1 MKILIADDDPVL
13 RTVLNGTLSESG
25 YEVIETCDG
34 VAAWDALRQVDGP
47 KIAILDWGIPGMDGT
62 EVCRRA
68 REEPR
73 TVGSY
78 LILLTARLGEAE
90 VAEGLD
96 AGASDYLTKPFNDR
110 ELLARVRV
118 GLRVLELQDKL
129 SRRVSELEEALRQ
142 VKQLRELL
150 PICGWCKKVRDDKN
164 YWLNLETYFELNS
177 EIKVT
182 TGICPDCSKRLA
194 EEF

>member
-13 RTVLNGTLSESG
+13 RIVLNGTLNESG

-34 VAAWDALRQVDGP
+34 LAAWDALRQVDGP
-47 KIAILDWGIPGMDGT
+47 KIAILDWGMPGMDGT

-78 LILLTARLGEAE
+78 LILLTARLGETE
-90 VAEGLD
+90 VAEVLD

-118 GLRVLELQDKL
+118 GLRVLEVQDKL
-129 SRRVSELEEALRQ
+129 NRRVSDLEEALRQ

-164 YWLNLETYFELNS
+164 YWMNLETYFEMNS
-177 EIKVT
+177 DINVT
-182 TGICPDCSKRLA
+182 TGICPDCSKRVA

>member
-13 RTVLNGTLSESG
+13 RIVLNGTLNESG

-34 VAAWDALRQVDGP
+34 LAAWDALRQVDGP
-47 KIAILDWGIPGMDGT
+47 KIAILDWGMPGMDGT

-78 LILLTARLGEAE
+78 LILLTARLGETE

-118 GLRVLELQDKL
+118 GLRVLEVQDKL
-129 SRRVSELEEALRQ
+129 NRRVSDLEEALRQ

-164 YWLNLETYFELNS
+164 YWMNLETYFEMNYD
-177 EIKVT
+177 IKVT
-182 TGICPDCSKRLA
+182 TGICPDCSKRVA

>member
-13 RTVLNGTLSESG
+13 RIVLNGTLNESG

-34 VAAWDALRQVDGP
+34 LAAWDALRQVDGP
-47 KIAILDWGIPGMDGT
+47 KIAILDWGMPGMDGT

-78 LILLTARLGEAE
+78 LILLTARLGETE

-118 GLRVLELQDKL
+118 GLRVLEVQDKL
-129 SRRVSELEEALRQ
+129 NRRVSDLEEDLRQ

-164 YWLNLETYFELNS
+164 YWMNLETYFEMNS
-177 EIKVT
+177 DIKVT
-182 TGICPDCSKRLA
+182 TGICPDCSKRVA

>member
-13 RTVLNGTLSESG
+13 RIVLNGTLNESG

-34 VAAWDALRQVDGP
+34 LAAWDALRQVDGP
-47 KIAILDWGIPGMDGT
+47 KIAILDWGMPGMDGT

-68 REEPR
+68 REEPQ

-78 LILLTARLGEAE
+78 LILLTARLGETE

-129 SRRVSELEEALRQ
+129 NRRVSDLEEALRQ
-142 VKQLRELL
+142 VRQLRELL

-164 YWLNLETYFELNS
+164 YWINLETYFEMNS
-177 EIKVT
+177 DIKVT
-182 TGICPDCSKRLA
+182 TGICPDCSKRVA

>member
-13 RTVLNGTLSESG
+13 RIVLNGTLNESG

-34 VAAWDALRQVDGP
+34 LAAWDALRQVDGP
-47 KIAILDWGIPGMDGT
+47 KIAILDWGMPGMDGT

-78 LILLTARLGEAE
+78 LILLTARLGETE

-118 GLRVLELQDKL
+118 GLRVLEVQDKL
-129 SRRVSELEEALRQ
+129 NRRVSDLEEALRQ

-164 YWLNLETYFELNS
+164 
-177 EIKVT
+177 
-182 TGICPDCSKRLA
+182 
-194 EEF
+194 

>member
-13 RTVLNGTLSESG
+13 RIVLNGTLNESW

-34 VAAWDALRQVDGP
+34 LAAWDALRQVDGP
-47 KIAILDWGIPGMDGT
+47 KIAILDWGMPGMDGT

-78 LILLTARLGEAE
+78 LILLTARLGETE

-118 GLRVLELQDKL
+118 GLMVLEVQDKL
-129 SRRVSELEEALRQ
+129 NRRVSDLEEDLRQ

-164 YWLNLETYFELNS
+164 YWMNLETYFEMNS
-177 EIKVT
+177 DIKVT
-182 TGICPDCSKRLA
+182 TGICPDCSKRVA

>member
-13 RTVLNGTLSESG
+13 RIVLNGTLNESG

-34 VAAWDALRQVDGP
+34 LAAWDALRQVDGP
-47 KIAILDWGIPGMDGT
+47 KIAILDWGMPGMDGT

-78 LILLTARLGEAE
+78 LILLTARLGETE

-118 GLRVLELQDKL
+118 GLRVLEVQDKL
-129 SRRVSELEEALRQ
+129 NRRVSDLEEALRQ

-164 YWLNLETYFELNS
+164 YWMNLETYFEMNS
-177 EIKVT
+177 DIKVT
-182 TGICPDCSKRLA
+182 TGICPDCSKRVA

>member
-13 RTVLNGTLSESG
+13 RIVLNGTLNESG

-34 VAAWDALRQVDGP
+34 LAAWDALRQVDGP
-47 KIAILDWGIPGMDGT
+47 KIAILDWGMPGMDGT

-78 LILLTARLGEAE
+78 LILLTARLGETE

-118 GLRVLELQDKL
+118 GLRVLEVQDKL
-129 SRRVSELEEALRQ
+129 NRRVSDLEEALRQ

-164 YWLNLETYFELNS
+164 YWMNLESYFEMNS
-177 EIKVT
+177 DIKVT
-182 TGICPDCSKRLA
+182 TGICPDCSKRVA